1 MSSTTNLLTV
11 PGDDDVDLQTL
22 KNFALTVSWAS
33 KAILEVFYDEV
44 LRHESAPG
52 DLVVNGGELTTPV
65 TAAALTSYTWGSK
78 YFPLVSGAESL
89 TKATMDI
96 GATTYG
102 LGGVK
107 VESTLNSGLNWY
119 TWYDTDT
126 AGTGTDYPD
135 GFLDRSKIEK
145 TADTV
150 LTSGQTAALK
160 VTITTDSSGFGGAV
174 DYIALLTDPDLF
186 DFGY

>member
-65 TAAALTSYTWGSK
+65 TAAALTSYT
-78 YFPLVSGAESL
+78 
-89 TKATMDI
+89 
-96 GATTYG
+96 
-102 LGGVK
+102 
-107 VESTLNSGLNWY
+107 
-119 TWYDTDT
+119 
-126 AGTGTDYPD
+126 
-135 GFLDRSKIEK
+135 
-145 TADTV
+145 
-150 LTSGQTAALK
+150 
-160 VTITTDSSGFGGAV
+160 
-174 DYIALLTDPDLF
+174 
-186 DFGY
+186 